1 MTPRDRILARRA
13 AFVAAAV
20 GALVPEEARAD
31 CPETPGGECDVPKT
45 PPPPMVPPVEPPRV
59 CLSPA
64 EPPPAARDGLDLAFA
79 LPLPVV
85 FVPTKASDDPTQATT
100 QAGTVR
106 LGLTTSLF
114 AQRDL
119 PRGALRFGVR
129 GGVGGPTA
137 DAAWPLGGFVGY
149 VVDVFR
155 KPYTKPHVFVGLE
168 VGGGAFLGEATRP
181 YAEVAFVPIGVAL
194 GGRLARQRWYRRTS
208 YALELRGT
216 LLFVDTG
223 PADARTFG
231 PAAVTLGLSFTM
243 GFELVRPHHEYDHA
257 SVGGVGLGRRG
268 GV

>member
-1 MTPRDRILARRA
+1 MTPRERILARRA

-20 GALVPEEARAD
+20 GTLVPGEARAD
-31 CPETPGGECDVPKT
+31 CPTPTPNGECGPAV
-45 PPPPMVPPVEPPRV
+45 PPPIEPPRV
-59 CLSPA
+59 CLSPP
-64 EPPPAARDGLDLAFA
+64 EPPPAARDGIDLAFTP
-79 LPLPVV
+79 PLPVV
-85 FVPTKASDDPTQATT
+85 FVPTKGSNGPTAV
-100 QAGTVR
+100 GKVR
-106 LGLTTSLF
+106 IGLATSLF
-114 AQRDL
+114 GQRDL

-149 VVDVFR
+149 VVDVFQ

-194 GGRLARQRWYRRTS
+194 GGRLARQRWHRRTS

-243 GFELVRPHHEYDHA
+243 GFELVQPHHEYDHA

-268 GV
+268 AV

>member
-31 CPETPGGECDVPKT
+31 CQTPDGGCEPTV
-45 PPPPMVPPVEPPRV
+45 PPPPVEPRV
-59 CLSPA
+59 CLSPPA
-64 EPPPAARDGLDLAFA
+64 PPPAARDGLDLAFTPPLA
-79 LPLPVV
+79 LVFLPING
-85 FVPTKASDDPTQATT
+85 SDAAAQVGTQVDR
-100 QAGTVR
+100 VR
-106 LGLTTSLF
+106 LGLTTSVF

-149 VVDVFR
+149 VVDVFQ

-194 GGRLARQRWYRRTS
+194 GGRLARQRWHRRTS

-243 GFELVRPHHEYDHA
+243 GFELVQPHHEYDHA